1 MSRAR
6 CLDEMRQ
13 ARGIQEITFERGSRA
28 RTSGIEFP
36 HQRRSLLCGAAVVQD
51 QARARG
57 VQSARDGRPDTA
69 RRAGHEDGLT
79 GKRLRDGGWH
89 GASL

>member
-1 MSRAR
+1 
-6 CLDEMRQ
+6 MRQ
-13 ARGIQEITFERGSRA
+13 APGVQEVAFQRGGRTRA
-28 RTSGIEFP
+28 GGIEFP
-36 HQRRSLLCGAAVVQD
+36 HERRGLLCGAAVVQD

-57 VQSARDGRPDTA
+57 VQNARDGRSDTA